1 MNAPLNGYD
10 PGHYA
15 AIAAAE
21 RWHFWFRARNRV
33 LRTALRPLRTDL
45 PSTPR
50 VLEVGCG
57 TGNTLR
63 VLRDVFPTAP
73 LVGMDLF
80 AEGLQY
86 ARAETGVPLI
96 QARIEAFPFS
106 VPFDLVGLFDVLEH
120 IADDDAALGTIRD
133 HLAPGGHLVLTV
145 PAGMHLWS
153 AFDEAAHHHRRYSQ
167 SQLVAVLERA
177 GFATRVVSPFMTA
190 TYPLLWLS
198 RRFNRSA
205 SEAPTAELRPPSW
218 INAAADLALRP
229 ERWVLQA
236 GLPLPF
242 GTSLLAIAVRR

>member
-1 MNAPLNGYD
+1 MSASPKGYD
-10 PGHYA
+10 PEQYPTV
-15 AIAAAE
+15 AAAE

-33 LRTALRPLRTDL
+33 LRTAMWPLRTDL

-63 VLRDVFPTAP
+63 VLRDVFPDAP

-80 AEGLQY
+80 AEGLRY
-86 ARAETGVPLI
+86 ARAETRVSLI
-96 QARIEAFPFS
+96 QARIEAFPFV

-120 IADDDAALGTIRD
+120 IEDDGAALCAIHDR
-133 HLAPGGHLVLTV
+133 LAPGGHLVVTV

-153 AFDEAAHHHRRYSQ
+153 RFDEEAHHYRRYSQ
-167 SQLVAVLERA
+167 SQLAARLENA
-177 GFATRVVSPFMTA
+177 GFAIRYMSPFMTA
-190 TYPLLWLS
+190 IYPLLWLS
-198 RRFNRSA
+198 RRFRRPSSGAA
-205 SEAPTAELRPPSW
+205 SSELQPPAW
-218 INAAADLALRP
+218 FNAAADLALRP

-236 GLPLPF
+236 GMTLPF